1 MCSSDLAELPVYVGM
16 RHWHPYIA
24 ETVERI
30 VTDGR
35 HRLVAIALAPH
46 YSAMSVGA
54 YEAKLA
60 EAAAGRLDVAVVRR
74 WGDHPLF
81 LDAVAAR
88 LREGLARFPDP
99 ARVPVIFTAHS
110 LPQRILANGDPYPD
124 EFRASVAAVVERLAL
139 ARWHLAFQSAGA
151 TPEPWL
157 GPDAGEVL
165 RALAAEG
172 GREALIAPIGF
183 VCDHVE
189 ILYDVDVEYRAL
201 AARLGMRLE
210 RTASLNDDPLLIAC
224 LADLARR
231 AASDRGWR

>member
-1 MCSSDLAELPVYVGM
+1 M

-30 VTDGR
+30 VADGGR
-35 HRLVAIALAPH
+35 RLVAIALAPH

-54 YEAKLA
+54 YERKLA
-60 EAAAGRLDVAVVRR
+60 DAAAGRLDVAMVPR
-74 WGDHPLF
+74 WGDHPMF
-81 LDAVAAR
+81 LAAAAAR
-88 LREGLARFPDP
+88 LRDALAQFPDP

-124 EFRASVAAVVERLAL
+124 ELRATVAAVVERLGL
-139 ARWHLAFQSAGA
+139 ARWQLAFQSAGA

-189 ILYDVDVEYRAL
+189 IRSEEHTSELQSPCNLVCRLLLEKKKKHATLQLVNPS
-201 AARLGMRLE
+201 AAKHTNL
-210 RTASLNDDPLLIAC
+210 TASATDRHPQPLLTK
-224 LADLARR
+224 
-231 AASDRGWR
+231 